1 MHFEFLTGKS
11 RKVKSFCKVQP
22 CVVKRAGFVP
32 LLDDKLWTY
41 RKVQYFYCVLKGDVS
56 DLCLSSWSRALPE
69 QLGWLEAPRR
79 RWRRREVGCTGAAG
93 LVRFV
98 GVTSPVN
105 YTAESVSLFLSHLL
119 ALFFMGC
126 QPVNVLLYCMKRTRE
141 TFVPLGFCRVELRSG
156 GSAQIPVLAGE
167 HNSTTGRRILG

>member
-1 MHFEFLTGKS
+1 MF
-11 RKVKSFCKVQP
+11 
-22 CVVKRAGFVP
+22 
-32 LLDDKLWTY
+32 LWTY
-41 RKVQYFYCVLKGDVS
+41 RGVQYFYCVLEGDVS
-56 DLCLSSWSRALPE
+56 DLCLSSWNRALPE
-69 QLGWLEAPRR
+69 QLGCLGAPRR
-79 RWRRREVGCTGAAG
+79 RWHCREMGCAGTAG

-105 YTAESVSLFLSHLL
+105 CTAESVSLFLSHLL

-167 HNSTTGRRILG
+167 QHSTKARRILG